1 MLMMKHNR
9 DTLFSDNAS
18 EIRVPLYPL
27 GCIIP
32 DLPVSENQSVSKIK
46 EVSENQAVSEI
57 CELMIGAY
65 HIHSPYVF

>member
-18 EIRVPLYPL
+18 KIRVPLYPL

-32 DLPVSENQSVSKIK
+32 DLP
-46 EVSENQAVSEI
+46 VSENQAVSEI

>member
-32 DLPVSENQSVSKIK
+32 DLPVSENQSVS
-46 EVSENQAVSEI
+46 ENQAVSEI

-65 HIHSPYVF
+65 HIHSPYAF